1 MTLQEA
7 HQQLSS
13 RLTTL
18 YDKREAGNIAD
29 LVMEKITGLQK
40 IDRMLRKQQPI
51 VAASQEIL
59 EKYTAG
65 LLTHRPVQ
73 YVLEEGWFCGLK
85 FFVDEQVLIPRPET
99 EELVQWIL
107 EDRIAATNEGIVA
120 AGSDSK
126 APSILDIGTGSG
138 CIPIVLKK
146 RLPRCPVFA
155 CDISAGALAVAKRN
169 AAQHGTS
176 IDFLQLDFLDS
187 RQRELLPAARVIVS
201 NPPYIPFS
209 NKDSMATNVVAF
221 EPHLALFVDGADPL
235 LFYRALGSFVKEKA
249 MQGPGGSLYA
259 EVHEEMAGA
268 VAALL
273 HEEGL
278 PGVTVRK
285 DMQGKERMI
294 KATW

>member
-7 HQQLSS
+7 QHQLSS
-13 RLTTL
+13 LLTTL

-29 LVMEKITGLQK
+29 WVMEKITGLQK
-40 IDRMLRKQQPI
+40 IDRVLRKHEPI
-51 VAASQEIL
+51 GAASQEIL

-73 YVLEEGWFCGLK
+73 YVLEEGWFCGMK

-107 EDRIAATNEGIVA
+107 EDTMAATN
-120 AGSDSK
+120 K
-126 APSILDIGTGSG
+126 AVSPLSILDIGTGSG
-138 CIPIVLKK
+138 CIPVVLKK
-146 RLPRCPVFA
+146 RLPQCLVSA

-169 AAQHGTS
+169 AAQHGTD

-187 RQRELLPAARVIVS
+187 RQRALLPAAQVIVS
-201 NPPYIPFS
+201 NPPYIPVKD
-209 NKDSMATNVVAF
+209 KDSMAANVVTF
-221 EPHLALFVDGADPL
+221 EPHLALFVDGTDAL
-235 LFYRALGSFVKEKA
+235 LFYRAFAVFVKEKA
-249 MQGPGGSLYA
+249 AQAPDGSLYV

-278 PGVTVRK
+278 PGITLRK